1 VSAEEGTTRD
11 IVDVTVDIGGWLCRL
26 GDMAGLRGDL
36 DATQT
41 PSQLGAVEQEGIRR
55 ARERAL
61 HSDVVVALLSVEKQG
76 SEGLAVPINEQV
88 LEAVREC
95 HAAGK
100 IILVALN
107 KSDLVDG
114 KDLHQPMEK
123 LKSDIRRVLPM
134 VSPEQVYPISC
145 RAAMD
150 SAPTTTDPGRIQA
163 FLAQLTR
170 VFAGLTSAS
179 VGDTI
184 DSMTVAEAQAYWAAS
199 LSVTHRQSAYLEDCR
214 RHLNDYLEQAS
225 PESYASDST
234 PVNHSDHDEDSI
246 GPNTAAHDQVDI
258 VTAAEHLRFAAG
270 CLAKITGKGEGGDVE
285 DVLGVVFEK

>member
-1 VSAEEGTTRD
+1 
-11 IVDVTVDIGGWLCRL
+11 
-26 GDMAGLRGDL
+26 
-36 DATQT
+36 
-41 PSQLGAVEQEGIRR
+41 
-55 ARERAL
+55 
-61 HSDVVVALLSVEKQG
+61 
-76 SEGLAVPINEQV
+76 
-88 LEAVREC
+88 
-95 HAAGK
+95 
-100 IILVALN
+100 
-107 KSDLVDG
+107 
-114 KDLHQPMEK
+114 
-123 LKSDIRRVLPM
+123 
-134 VSPEQVYPISC
+134 
-145 RAAMD
+145 
-150 SAPTTTDPGRIQA
+150 
-163 FLAQLTR
+163 
-170 VFAGLTSAS
+170 